1 MRDYERTYKDKNSSL
16 QLIPMTLEGCVVRI
30 SDLIAYLGRDIDD
43 AIRMKLLTWEDVPN
57 NITSVLG
64 KSNKEIVNSIVTD
77 VINNSLGKNYIKLSN
92 EVFEAIKNLKDF
104 NYKNIYYKAYTE
116 EEKQN
121 LKVMLNTLYNAYIL
135 SLIHI

>member
-57 NITSVLG
+57 NITSVIG
-64 KSNKEIVNSIVTD
+64 KK
-77 VINNSLGKNYIKLSN
+77 
-92 EVFEAIKNLKDF
+92 
-104 NYKNIYYKAYTE
+104 
-116 EEKQN
+116 
-121 LKVMLNTLYNAYIL
+121 
-135 SLIHI
+135 